1 MQCAG
6 SVCDRSGFCD
16 QRLDC
21 LVLSLSAFAL
31 HRYSFRWS
39 SLPPPPPF
47 IAGGNSGDNEV
58 ACIQAQDCRFRVLPF
73 YDDTVSLRPAP
84 PLALRMWRLLVIF
97 RFQACIFG
105 PFPCLAGYVCGGSS
119 GSDVVSIG
127 VSPPPLAGGGADSS
141 YSSVFKDVLCPR
153 RHPSLGMRR

>member
-1 MQCAG
+1 MFATAPG
-6 SVCDRSGFCD
+6 FVTSVYIVSCYPSA
-16 QRLDC
+16 
-21 LVLSLSAFAL
+21 LSLFTVTHFVGRPCRL
-31 HRYSFRWS
+31 
-39 SLPPPPPF
+39 PPPF
-47 IAGGNSGDNEV
+47 IAGGDSGDNAV
-58 ACIQAQDCRFRVLPF
+58 ACSQAQDCRFRVLPF
-73 YDDTVSLRPAP
+73 LDDTFLLRLAP
-84 PLALRMWRLLVIF
+84 PLALRMWRWLVFF
-97 RFQACIFG
+97 RFQACIFA